1 MENFRIAV
9 NAPGHPSLSVG
20 HTLNVLLRSEIV
32 SEKFIKNE
40 VLSGKYLI
48 AETMHDINPTT
59 DEYSTKMTLVKDS
72 TSISFE
78 GTTLGSEEL
87 MGDP

>member
-1 MENFRIAV
+1 
-9 NAPGHPSLSVG
+9 
-20 HTLNVLLRSEIV
+20 
-32 SEKFIKNE
+32 
-40 VLSGKYLI
+40 
-48 AETMHDINPTT
+48 MHDIDTTT

-78 GTTLGSEEL
+78 GTTLGSEKL